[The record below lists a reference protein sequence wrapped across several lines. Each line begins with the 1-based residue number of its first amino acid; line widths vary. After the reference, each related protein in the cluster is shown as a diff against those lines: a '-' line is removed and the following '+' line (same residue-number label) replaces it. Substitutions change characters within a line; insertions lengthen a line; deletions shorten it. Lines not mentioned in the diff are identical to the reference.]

1 MKLYIC
7 GPMTGKPNNNFN
19 AFYRAEKVLIALG
32 YQVENPARIE
42 LPEGHEKT
50 WENYMKAD
58 LPRLVQCDGIAT
70 LNGFESSRGAMLEL
84 QVASALGIEIHG
96 IGKWIENT
104 EVLP

>member
-1 MKLYIC
+1 MRLYIC
-7 GPMTGKPNNNFN
+7 GPMTGKPNNNFD
-19 AFYRAEKVLIALG
+19 AFYRAEKVLTALG
-32 YQVENPARIE
+32 YHVENPARIE
-42 LPEGHEKT
+42 LPEGREKT